1 MEILRVD
8 SFGVSLPD
16 SAELEHN
23 TNLKEAHLCWLDLS
37 SVTKALK
44 WLKKCTN
51 LRRLTLG
58 NWEIFY
64 FPSSEELC
72 DFIMESKHLT
82 FLHIIY
88 RDISNCKHFKSLVD
102 EVKAFVLLRRPN
114 FKFYVSCCSKFE
126 KLHVSSREFCF
137 DWIGTIHV
145 QLNEWHGWRPCSS
158 STVVVW
164 PHQSEDNV
172 LNRIISSDF
181 LL

>member
-1 MEILRVD
+1 MD

-23 TNLKEAHLCWLDLS
+23 TNLKEAHLRWLDDH
-37 SVTKALK
+37 SVKDGLPR
-44 WLKKCTN
+44 LQRCTN
-51 LRRLTLG
+51 LRRLTLMK
-58 NWEIFY
+58 WKETS

-72 DFIMESKHLT
+72 DFIMELKHLT

-126 KLHVSSREFCF
+126 KLHVSSSEFCF
-137 DWIGTIHV
+137 D
-145 QLNEWHGWRPCSS
+145 
-158 STVVVW
+158 
-164 PHQSEDNV
+164 
-172 LNRIISSDF
+172 
-181 LL
+181 